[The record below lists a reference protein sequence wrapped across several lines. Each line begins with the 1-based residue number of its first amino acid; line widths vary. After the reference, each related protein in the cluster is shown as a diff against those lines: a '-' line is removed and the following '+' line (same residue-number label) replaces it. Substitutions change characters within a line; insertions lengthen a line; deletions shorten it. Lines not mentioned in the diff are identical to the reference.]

1 MKSAGI
7 RELKQNASA
16 VVAAVV
22 AGDVVTITDRGRP
35 VARLVPIRSTPLD
48 ELVESGRARR
58 AHRKLSELEPI
69 PRRAAGEPELSSVL
83 EEMRAGERW

>member
-16 VVAAVV
+16 VVAEV
-22 AGDVVTITDRGRP
+22 AAGEVVTITDRGRP

-58 AHRKLSELEPI
+58 ARRRVGDLDPL
-69 PRRAAGEPELSSVL
+69 PRRAAGEQELSSVL
-83 EEMRAGERW
+83 QEMRAGERW